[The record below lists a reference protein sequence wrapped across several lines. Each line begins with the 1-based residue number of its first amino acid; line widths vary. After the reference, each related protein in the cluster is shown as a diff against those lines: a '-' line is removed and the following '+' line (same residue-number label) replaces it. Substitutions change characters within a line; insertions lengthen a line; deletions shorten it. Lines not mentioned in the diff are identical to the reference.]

1 VANLLHIDSS
11 IHLDGAVNRALTE
24 RAARGWRDA
33 HLGGTVTYRGLGAEP
48 IPHLD
53 TAGGLARHV
62 PPIET
67 IVLGLPLYNLGAPR
81 SLKAWADHL
90 IAPGLSIDA
99 DSHEGLT
106 L

>member
-1 VANLLHIDSS
+1 
-11 IHLDGAVNRALTE
+11 
-24 RAARGWRDA
+24 
-33 HLGGTVTYRGLGAEP
+33 
-48 IPHLD
+48 
-53 TAGGLARHV
+53 
-62 PPIET
+62 
-67 IVLGLPLYNLGAPR
+67 VLGLPLYNLGAPR